1 MSIQHDKLE
10 TLLTRAKALRK
21 QLKAESTATVA
32 KLGLRDEAKA
42 LGSVWHKDFAQH
54 LKHSL
59 KPESLEVY
67 NAQFTRLIKL
77 SSPNN
82 SRTSY
87 LTALELIIKPFN
99 DELLIPSQQGALGAS
114 TPTAFDSFFAG
125 LSNADES
132 AYLAEAIACAKNGH
146 QRAAV
151 VLGWSAAI
159 DRIHRVIEHKGL
171 DKFNSM
177 SQQMQA
183 ATTGRYKKFNKGQN
197 VSNLAEL
204 REVFDSVILW
214 VIEAMGMIDTNQHT
228 RLSSCFD
235 MRCHGAHPGQAPIT
249 QFNLMSFFSDLDQ
262 IIFMNEKFKLP
273 TLPSSLGTP
282 KPAS

>member
-1 MSIQHDKLE
+1 MNIQHDKLE
-10 TLLTRAKALRK
+10 ALHMRAKVLRK
-21 QLKAESTATVA
+21 QLKAETAANVA
-32 KLGLRDEAKA
+32 KLGLREQAKA
-42 LGSVWHKDFAQH
+42 LGSLWHKDFAQH

-67 NAQFTRLIKL
+67 NEQFTRLIKL

-87 LTALELIIKPFN
+87 LAALELIIKPFN
-99 DELLIPSQQGALGAS
+99 DELLIPSQKGALGAS
-114 TPTAFDSFFAG
+114 EPTVFGSFFAG

-132 AYLAEAIACAKNGH
+132 VYLAEAIACAKNGH
-146 QRAAV
+146 HRAAV

-159 DRIHRVIEHKGL
+159 DRIHRVVEHKGL
-171 DKFNSM
+171 DKFNGM

-183 ATTGRYKKFNKGQN
+183 TTAGRYKKFSKGQN
-197 VSNLAEL
+197 VTSLGEL

-228 RLSSCFD
+228 RLGSCFD
-235 MRCHGAHPGQAPIT
+235 MRCHGAHPGEAPIT

-262 IIFMNEKFKLP
+262 IVFMNEKFKLP
-273 TLPSSLGTP
+273 ALLSPIEP
-282 KPAS
+282 P

>member
-1 MSIQHDKLE
+1 MSIEHDKLE
-10 TLLTRAKALRK
+10 ALLTRAKALRRL
-21 QLKAESTATVA
+21 LKAETTPNVG
-32 KLGLRDEAKA
+32 KIGLREEAKA
-42 LGSVWHKDFAQH
+42 LGSTWHKDFAPT

-59 KPESLEVY
+59 NPESLEVY
-67 NAQFTRLIKL
+67 SAQFTRLIKL

-82 SRTSY
+82 SRASY
-87 LTALELIIKPFN
+87 LAALELIIKPFN

-114 TPTAFDSFFAG
+114 APTAFDSFFAS

-132 AYLAEAIACAKNGH
+132 AYLAEAIACAKEGH

-159 DRIHRVIEHKGL
+159 DRIHRVIEVRGL
-171 DKFNSM
+171 DKFNAM

-228 RLSSCFD
+228 RLGSCFD
-235 MRCHGAHPGQAPIT
+235 MRCHGAHPGEAPIT
-249 QFNLMSFFSDLDQ
+249 QFNLMSFFSDLDR
-262 IIFMNEKFKLP
+262 IVFMNEKFKLP
-273 TLPSSLGTP
+273 ALPSASGTL
-282 KPAS
+282 